1 MKVHRILVI
10 AAVFAGGGVSAPAFA
25 DCSPACVSPD
35 VCRYDS
41 TRSPQ
46 FFCASPNSRFKG
58 GPGGVATTPRSVAG
72 GTAPTGASPQTART
86 VGPKASTQSYSFGA
100 TQPGSQARANVIQ
113 KGAAPNEPAKI
124 ESPRDVASGQ
134 ATGKRQHKPLQ

>member
-10 AAVFAGGGVSAPAFA
+10 AALFASGGVSLPSFA

-58 GPGGVATTPRSVAG
+58 GAGGIATTPRSVAG
-72 GTAPTGASPQTART
+72 ASTATGPSTQTART
-86 VGPKASTQSYSFGA
+86 VGPKQNPQSYSFGA
-100 TQPGSQARANVIQ
+100 TQPGSQARADATQ
-113 KGAAPNEPAKI
+113 KGGDSKAIK
-124 ESPRDVASGQ
+124 SPRDVATGQ
-134 ATGKRQHKPLQ
+134 ATGKRPNGPGQ